1 MAVKVKGPFS
11 SDHEFKQMLS
21 SKESV
26 QLIKDSL
33 ERPCPTHEEEKE
45 LGGSKFMLGMD
56 DVMRKYTHGTGMQP
70 HSTFQGSRSHLTAD
84 H

>member
-11 SDHEFKQMLS
+11 SDHEFKQILS

-26 QLIKDSL
+26 QLIKDSR

-45 LGGSKFMLGMD
+45 LGGSKLPGMD
-56 DVMRKYTHGTGMQP
+56 DVMRKNTHGTGMQP
-70 HSTFQGSRSHLTAD
+70 HTTFQGSRSHLTAD